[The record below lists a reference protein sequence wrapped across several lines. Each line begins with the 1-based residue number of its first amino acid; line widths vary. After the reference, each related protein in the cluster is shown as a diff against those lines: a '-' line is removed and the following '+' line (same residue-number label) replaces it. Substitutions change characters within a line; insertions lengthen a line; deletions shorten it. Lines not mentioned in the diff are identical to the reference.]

1 MIYTVGEAAKRLGV
15 APSTLRY
22 YDKMGLLPFA
32 ERSENGIRIFKESD
46 FEWLKVIGCL
56 KSTGMCLK
64 DIKSFV
70 EMAMQGDSTVEP
82 RLELIKT
89 QKSAVERKIAEL
101 RETLET
107 LEYKEWYYET
117 AKEHKSTDIPRNMPL
132 SEIPENLQAAYKRL
146 KGK

>member
-1 MIYTVGEAAKRLGV
+1 MIYTVGETAKRLGV

-32 ERSENGIRIFKESD
+32 ERTENGVRIFKESD

-70 EMAMQGDSTVEP
+70 EMSMQGDSTVEP
-82 RLELIKT
+82 RLELIKM
-89 QKSAVERKIAEL
+89 QKAQLSEKSPNCAKHSRLSSIRNGITKRPRNINRPISRGICHCRRYRKIC
-101 RETLET
+101 
-107 LEYKEWYYET
+107 
-117 AKEHKSTDIPRNMPL
+117 
-132 SEIPENLQAAYKRL
+132 KRPI
-146 KGK
+146 KG